1 MTSPLDEA
9 MRDFAV
15 EQLEK
20 EAKGEHTYLDDMPND
35 EFMAKEAHFYIKM
48 ANKGLNVKANRA
60 IAKTMLQI
68 SLKYLERKKDES

>member
-15 EQLEK
+15 DQLEK
-20 EAKGEHTYLDDMPND
+20 EAKGEHTYLDDIPND

-68 SLKYLERKKDES
+68 AIKYLERKKNES